1 MSDTSLPSA
10 GFSITVR
17 LALSAD
23 PGAAGRLATVVGQA
37 GAITTALD
45 VVESDADRMVVDL
58 TCDTTDSH
66 HAEQVTQILASMP
79 DFDVKKV
86 SDRTFLLHLGGK
98 IEVKSKVPL
107 RNRDDLSM
115 AYTPGVARVCRA
127 IADNPDDA
135 RRLTIKR
142 NTVAV
147 VSDGSAVLGL
157 GNIGPEAAMP
167 VMEGKA
173 ALFKKFADVD
183 AWPVCLDTQDTDK
196 IVDIVAAMAP
206 TYGGINLEDIAAP
219 RCFEIEAR
227 LRERLDIPVFHDDQ
241 HGTAIVVLAGLI
253 NALRVVGKEFKDIRV
268 TVVGAGAAGTAIMR
282 LLMQKGVGDI
292 IAVDREGALWRG
304 MDTDNETW
312 KWIAEN
318 TNKDNYSGDLSGA
331 VEGSDVFIG
340 VSAPNILK
348 GSDVAEMAENPI
360 VFAMANPD
368 PEINPQEA
376 ARYAAVVATG
386 RSDQP
391 NQINNVLA
399 FPGVF
404 RGLLDAQATG
414 WRDEAALA
422 ASEAIAD
429 CVGEGKANP
438 TYIIPSVFDS
448 KVAPAVAEAVKKVS
462 SGV

>member
-1 MSDTSLPSA
+1 MTTARLTSA

-37 GAITTALD
+37 GAIVTALD
-45 VVESDADRMVVDL
+45 VVSSDSKRMVVDL
-58 TCDTTDSH
+58 TCDTSDSS
-66 HAEQVTQILASMP
+66 HAEQVTQILESMP
-79 DFDVKKV
+79 DFEVKKV

-98 IEVKSKVPL
+98 IEIQPKVPL
-107 RNRDDLSM
+107 KNRDDLSM
-115 AYTPGVARVCRA
+115 AYTPGVARVCMA

-183 AWPVCLDTQDTDK
+183 AWPVCLDTQDTDQ
-196 IVDIVAAMAP
+196 IVDIVTALAP

-219 RCFEIEAR
+219 RCFEIERR

-241 HGTAIVVLAGLI
+241 HGTAIVVLAALT
-253 NALRVVGKEFKDIRV
+253 NALRVVGKDFSSVRA
-268 TVVGAGAAGTAIMR
+268 TVVGCGAAGTAIMR
-282 LLMQKGVGDI
+282 LLAKAGIGDI
-292 IAVDREGALWRG
+292 VPVDRDGALYRG
-304 MDTDNETW
+304 MDTEHETW
-312 KWIAEN
+312 KVLAEEF
-318 TNKDNYSGDLSGA
+318 NKENYSGDLSGA

-348 GSDVAEMAENPI
+348 GSDVAKMAKDPI
-360 VFAMANPD
+360 VFALANPD
-368 PEINPQEA
+368 PEISPTEA
-376 ARYAAVVATG
+376 ARYAAIVATG

-399 FPGVF
+399 FPG
-404 RGLLDAQATG
+404 
-414 WRDEAALA
+414 
-422 ASEAIAD
+422 
-429 CVGEGKANP
+429 
-438 TYIIPSVFDS
+438 
-448 KVAPAVAEAVKKVS
+448 S
-462 SGV
+462 SGVCSTRRRAAGTTRPPWPRPGRSPTAWAPTRSTRPTSSPACSTRTWPRRWRPR